1 MWSRRFVGGGDGY
14 VEGFQFHDCVAALSS
29 VAGTFWDGISNAE
42 AQGENGEAR
51 RVKLNRIPPRAS
63 PFPPHL
69 CVWKISPR
77 LCKCGHRLPT
87 LAAPRAF
94 RQCSRVQDLRNT
106 KRHLILVLVLGVAL
120 LAWQSL
126 RRDQLTVYC
135 AHDAVFAE
143 AILRDFE
150 KQTGIPVA
158 IKFDTEATKSLG
170 LAEQIIREAAHPRCD
185 VFWNNELLG
194 TLDLASR
201 GLLDAHKG
209 TGWQRIPAQFRDA
222 DGRWTG
228 FAARLRVIIERSD
241 MPRWD
246 DARLNSGDLS
256 RFAMAKPLYGTTLTH
271 YTVLWH
277 AWGAARLQQ
286 WHADTRRRGL
296 REVPGNAQSKDTVAA
311 GVCDAAFTDTD
322 DFFEAKDAGKL
333 VTMRPAQ
340 LESGETICIPNTVGI
355 VRNAPHSENA
365 RKLADFLLSAQTEL
379 ALARSKSRQI
389 PLGPVDATQLPG
401 EVRDLLPYAARG
413 VPLTDLLTT
422 RNECLA
428 WLKGEY
434 LK

>member
-1 MWSRRFVGGGDGY
+1 M
-14 VEGFQFHDCVAALSS
+14 
-29 VAGTFWDGISNAE
+29 
-42 AQGENGEAR
+42 
-51 RVKLNRIPPRAS
+51 
-63 PFPPHL
+63 
-69 CVWKISPR
+69 
-77 LCKCGHRLPT
+77 
-87 LAAPRAF
+87 
-94 RQCSRVQDLRNT
+94 QDLRNT
-106 KRHLILVLVLGVAL
+106 KRSLILIGLLALAL

-126 RRDQLTVYC
+126 ARDKLTVYC

-158 IKFDTEATKSLG
+158 VKFDTEATKSLG

-185 VFWNNELLG
+185 LFWNNEILG
-194 TLDLASR
+194 TLDLAER
-201 GLLDAHKG
+201 GLLDSYKG
-209 TGWQRIPAQFRDA
+209 SGWQRIPAQHRDT

-241 MPRWD
+241 APRWD
-246 DARLNSGDLS
+246 DARLLDGDLS

-277 AWGAARLQQ
+277 EWGAARLQK
-286 WHADTRRRGL
+286 WHTDARTRGL
-296 REVPGNAQSKDTVAA
+296 REVPGNAQSKDTVAG

-322 DFFEAKDAGKL
+322 DFFEAKDDGKP
-333 VTMRPAQ
+333 VTMRPVQ
-340 LESGETICIPNTVGI
+340 LESGQTICIPNTIAI
-355 VRNAPHSENA
+355 VRGAPHLENA

-389 PLGPVDATQLPG
+389 LLGPADETQLPQD
-401 EVRDLLPYAARG
+401 VRDLLPHAARG
-413 VPLTDLLTT
+413 IPLTSLLKA

-428 WLKGEY
+428 WLKSEY

>member
-1 MWSRRFVGGGDGY
+1 M
-14 VEGFQFHDCVAALSS
+14 
-29 VAGTFWDGISNAE
+29 
-42 AQGENGEAR
+42 
-51 RVKLNRIPPRAS
+51 
-63 PFPPHL
+63 
-69 CVWKISPR
+69 
-77 LCKCGHRLPT
+77 
-87 LAAPRAF
+87 
-94 RQCSRVQDLRNT
+94 QDLRNT
-106 KRHLILVLVLGVAL
+106 KHQLILVLLLGMAL
-120 LAWQSL
+120 LVWQSL
-126 RRDQLTVYC
+126 GRDKLTVYC

-143 AILRDFE
+143 SILRDFE

-194 TLDLASR
+194 TLDLAAR
-201 GLLDAHKG
+201 GLLEPHKG

-228 FAARLRVIIERSD
+228 FAARLRVIIQCNDGPEL
-241 MPRWD
+241 D
-246 DARLNSGDLS
+246 DAWLLKGDLS

-277 AWGAARLQQ
+277 EWGPERLKQ

-296 REVPGNAQSKDTVAA
+296 REMPGNAQVKDMVAS
-311 GVCDAAFTDTD
+311 GECDQGFTDTD
-322 DFFEAKDAGKL
+322 DFFEAKDEGKP

-340 LESGETICIPNTVGI
+340 LESGQTICIPNTVAI
-355 VRNAPHSENA
+355 IRNAPHAENA
-365 RKLADFLLSAQTEL
+365 RKLADFLLSAKTEL

-389 PLGPVDATQLPG
+389 PLGPVDATQLPQ
-401 EVRDLLPYAARG
+401 EVRDLLPHAARG
-413 VPLTDLLTT
+413 YPLTDLLTA